1 MMDLRM
7 ELHALSPS
15 EALRQ
20 FKTDSEWT
28 MKAGIG
34 GMIYAFGLVLIFL
47 NILFFPV
54 IICLL
59 ALIQGYLITTIHMSV
74 ADADAPLPKWKGF
87 IELVIGGLTWMAIE
101 SLLFLL
107 SVGIVIGALLVGGIF
122 HGDRIL
128 HPHFTFWAVSV
139 WSLVMLVFALS
150 SFFSAFRL
158 AYFAERQEIG
168 AAFGFAEVLKRF
180 VRFPKPLLQ
189 AWLLQTGLFGLALV
203 LPIAT
208 VIGVFLLPSTI
219 FISQLF
225 GARMLAQAWR
235 LTRLEEAQDPPASAP
250 Q

>member
-1 MMDLRM
+1 MDLRTQ
-7 ELHALSPS
+7 LHALSPS
-15 EALRQ
+15 ETLRQ

-59 ALIQGYLITTIHMSV
+59 ALIEGYLITTIQASI
-74 ADADAPLPKWKGF
+74 ADANAPLPKWKGWL
-87 IELVIGGLTWMAIE
+87 ELLIAGLTWMAIE
-101 SLLFLL
+101 CLLFLASL
-107 SVGIVIGALLVGGIF
+107 GIVLGALVLGDIM

-128 HPHFTFWAVSV
+128 HPSFPFWAISV

-150 SFFSAFRL
+150 SLFSALRMAF
-158 AYFAERQEIG
+158 FAERQEIG
-168 AAFGFAEVLKRF
+168 AAFGFGEVLKRL
-180 VRFPKPLLQ
+180 VRFPAPLLQ
-189 AWLLQTGLFGLALV
+189 AWLLQTGLFALALL

-225 GARMLAQAWR
+225 GARILAQAWR
-235 LTRLEEAQDPPASAP
+235 LTRSKEEEQNPPVSAP